1 MASQCVLPKVA
12 ERGGGEPSKY
22 LDFIQSKI
30 LTKIIQGKI
39 QTKII
44 QSNILTKIIQGIPN
58 SSKAQFSVKKS
69 SRLKQLARG
78 PGVRHLH
85 LEVVRG
91 VQGDPV
97 S

>member
-12 ERGGGEPSKY
+12 ERGGGEPSKD
-22 LDFIQSKI
+22 LDFIRSKI

-39 QTKII
+39 V
-44 QSNILTKIIQGIPN
+44 TKIIQGIPN
-58 SSKAQFSVKKS
+58 SSKAQFSVKKI
-69 SRLKQLARG
+69 LKQLARG

-85 LEVVRG
+85 LEVVRS